1 MSRIRKINLVV
12 LGLIVVCCV
21 TVGCANGADRTGP
34 IPESSDQISQDET
47 PTAISATIAKTATAT
62 LVTSTAEP
70 SATKQPTDVPTTA
83 PVDNPTIEPTA
94 NELLLPV
101 IISPPIPVIEAAS
114 CVPRN
119 TPVQKGLVVNIV
131 DGDTIDVKLDDGSTA
146 RVRYIGMDTPER
158 DRPLYDEAKQANS
171 ELVLQK
177 EVLLIQD
184 VSDVDGFD
192 RLLRYVIA
200 DDVFVNQELVRL
212 GLANAESYPPDSACD
227 STLSSAQTEAQASLV
242 GLWVPTSTPAPS
254 APIVEI
260 IDVNKRD
267 EYVDI
272 QNMGNGDVNLSGWLL
287 VSEKGNQSCP
297 LSGTLKAGETL
308 RIWAMES
315 QGDGFSCGFNT
326 NIWNNSEPD
335 PAVLYNP
342 HGIEVSRK

>member
-1 MSRIRKINLVV
+1 MSQIRKINLGV

-21 TVGCANGADRTGP
+21 CVGCANVADRTGP

-47 PTAISATIAKTATAT
+47 PTAISATMAKTAIAT
-62 LVTSTAEP
+62 LATSTAEP
-70 SATKQPTDVPTTA
+70 SATKLPTDVPTTA
-83 PVDNPTIEPTA
+83 PMDNPTIEPTA
-94 NELLLPV
+94 NELHLPV
-101 IISPPIPVIEAAS
+101 IISPPIPDIEAAS

-119 TPVQKGLVVNIV
+119 TPVQKALVVNIV

-177 EVLLIQD
+177 DVLLIQD
-184 VSDVDGFD
+184 VSDVDSFD

-212 GLANAESYPPDSACD
+212 GLANAESYPPDTACD

-242 GLWVPTSTPAPS
+242 GLWVPTLTPAPS
-254 APIVEI
+254 SPIVEI
-260 IDVNKRD
+260 VDVDKRD

-272 QNMGNGDVNLSGWLL
+272 ANMGSSDVNLSGWVL
-287 VSEKGNQSCP
+287 VSEKGNQSCT
-297 LSGTLKAGETL
+297 LSGTLKVGETL
-308 RIWAMES
+308 RIWAME
-315 QGDGFSCGFNT
+315 CT
-326 NIWNNSEPD
+326 RRWI
-335 PAVLYNP
+335 
-342 HGIEVSRK
+342 